1 MPSTSKNLDDELLPA
16 TRMLIMRSYLV
27 DSFTDTPFG
36 GNPAAVVLLDEP
48 ADPAW
53 MQAVAAE
60 FNQSE
65 TAFVVTGG
73 DEHAAKPLRWFSPT
87 TEVDLCGHAT
97 LAAAHVLGG
106 SQRFNTRSGELTCT
120 ATTDGTVEMDFP
132 VRPNEPVDVPVVAAL
147 GDIAPERVIA
157 VARSNT
163 DLLVH
168 LDDAGLVRELRP
180 DLSEVLRITERGV
193 IVTAASD
200 RPEVDFVSRFFAP
213 AVGAPEDPVTGS
225 AHCSLA
231 PWWAERLGRTELVGE
246 QASARGGTV
255 RARLEGRR
263 VVLGG
268 RAVTVL
274 DGTLAA

>member
-1 MPSTSKNLDDELLPA
+1 
-16 TRMLIMRSYLV
+16 MRSYIV
-27 DSFTDTPFG
+27 DSFTDTPFS
-36 GNPAAVVLLDEP
+36 GNPAGVVLLDEP
-48 ADPAW
+48 ADPTW

-60 FNQSE
+60 FNHPE

-73 DEHAAKPLRWFSPT
+73 DRDAAKPLRWFSPT

-97 LAAAHVLGG
+97 LATAHVLGG
-106 SQRFNTRSGELTCT
+106 SQRFDTNSGELNCT
-120 ATTDGTVEMDFP
+120 VTADGTVEMDFP
-132 VRPNEPVDVPVVAAL
+132 ARPSEPAEDVSVLAAL
-147 GDIAPERVIA
+147 GDVAPERTVA

-163 DLLVH
+163 DLLVQ

-180 DLSEVLRITERGV
+180 DLSEVLRITERGM

-213 AVGAPEDPVTGS
+213 AVGAPEDHVTGS

-231 PWWAERLGRTELVGE
+231 PWWARRLGRTELVGE

-255 RARLEGRR
+255 RTRLTGER
-263 VVLGG
+263 VLLGG
-268 RAVTVL
+268 PAITVFE
-274 DGTLAA
+274 GTLAA

>member
-1 MPSTSKNLDDELLPA
+1 
-16 TRMLIMRSYLV
+16 MRSYLV
-27 DSFTDTPFG
+27 DSFTDTPFS
-36 GNPAAVVLLDEP
+36 GNPAGVVLLDEP
-48 ADPAW
+48 AEPAW
-53 MQAVAAE
+53 MRSVAAE

-65 TAFVVTGG
+65 TAFVVTGV

-106 SQRFNTRSGELTCT
+106 SQRFDTRSGELTCT
-120 ATTDGTVEMDFP
+120 ATADGTVEMDFP
-132 VRPNEPVDVPVVAAL
+132 MRPNESAADVPVTAAL

-180 DLSEVLRITERGV
+180 DISEVQRITERGV

-246 QASARGGTV
+246 QVSSRGGTV
-255 RARLEGRR
+255 RARLDGQR

-268 RAVTVL
+268 RAVTVFG
-274 DGTLAA
+274 GTLTG